1 MLKHVFIMV
10 LAAIISV
17 CPAIGQDLADV
28 AAAAMDAIREAKMQN
43 AASDDVK
50 AIFKKA
56 VEAEEDGNINFC
68 GFYTGMSK
76 SDAGNLAD
84 FYKLNPG
91 EWSAKTLS
99 LSTSVYELWFSL
111 RAVRKL
117 TKGGNSF
124 DELALTVANRIGSLE
139 RKDVSGGKE
148 WWEYTTI
155 DDVTAIMAEHD
166 VREAEIKL
174 FFNNRSVNAG
184 LTICDKKCHER
195 AERERETKER
205 LAEARRQEQVE
216 DASQRAVKDLAQIM
230 VAIPGKRYAI
240 CKYEVT
246 QALWQSVMGANPAKF
261 KGANKPVESVRF
273 SQIEEFISKLNA
285 LQEVKD
291 SGFRYRLPTIDEWEH
306 ACRAG
311 GSGDY
316 CKMSN
321 GVEITPK
328 SIYDVAW
335 CGLESW
341 EGGSTHPVGQKM
353 PNAFGLYDMLGNVW
367 EWVIG
372 SNGKEDTIR
381 GGAYDQHWS
390 ECSATIPSSMRVDCG
405 KHSVADDL
413 GFRLAADTVGQ

>member
-139 RKDVSGGKE
+139 RKDASGGKE

-155 DDVTAIMAEHD
+155 DDVTAIMAEHRLD
-166 VREAEIKL
+166 TDYTDFIREIALFVDKSDISEEIVR
-174 FFNNRSVNAG
+174 FRSHLDQFGAAMRMS
-184 LTICDKKCHER
+184 EP
-195 AERERETKER
+195 
-205 LAEARRQEQVE
+205 
-216 DASQRAVKDLAQIM
+216 S
-230 VAIPGKRYAI
+230 GKRLDFLTQEMFR
-240 CKYEVT
+240 EVNT
-246 QALWQSVMGANPAKF
+246 IGSKAN
-261 KGANKPVESVRF
+261 F
-273 SQIEEFISKLNA
+273 S
-285 LQEVKD
+285 
-291 SGFRYRLPTIDEWEH
+291 
-306 ACRAG
+306 
-311 GSGDY
+311 
-316 CKMSN
+316 
-321 GVEITPK
+321 EIT
-328 SIYDVAW
+328 YWV
-335 CGLESW
+335 
-341 EGGSTHPVGQKM
+341 V
-353 PNAFGLYDMLGNVW
+353 DMKTIIEKIREMVQNV
-367 EWVIG
+367 E
-372 SNGKEDTIR
+372 
-381 GGAYDQHWS
+381 
-390 ECSATIPSSMRVDCG
+390 
-405 KHSVADDL
+405 
-413 GFRLAADTVGQ
+413 